1 MAVPTIKLDRNG
13 FFIGLGYGIMDM
25 KGGHYNMEWE
35 DYQAKLQ
42 QINNPDT
49 DAETRA
55 MLYTEI
61 TEDYSNQLA
70 TIQETNERLTR
81 IKETNDKLVKANTH
95 LTLSVGD
102 SFAPPS
108 HVVEQEK
115 KNELKG
121 LTLEQ
126 LLERKR
132 AK

>member
-1 MAVPTIKLDRNG
+1 ME
-13 FFIGLGYGIMDM
+13 M
-25 KGGHYNMEWE
+25 KGGYYNMEWE
-35 DYQAKLQ
+35 EYQAKLQ

-55 MLYTEI
+55 VLYTEM
-61 TEDYSNQLA
+61 TEDYSSTIA
-70 TIQETNERLTR
+70 TIQSTNEELNK
-81 IKETNDKLVKANTH
+81 IKEDNSKLVKANTH

-108 HVVEQEK
+108 HVIEQDK

-126 LLERKR
+126 LLERK
-132 AK
+132 KDK

>member
-1 MAVPTIKLDRNG
+1 ME
-13 FFIGLGYGIMDM
+13 YGIMRM
-25 KGGHYNMEWE
+25 KGAYYNMEWE

-42 QINNPDT
+42 QINNPET

-55 MLYTEI
+55 MLYTEL
-61 TEDYSNQLA
+61 TEDYSSQINTIQQTNEHLA
-70 TIQETNERLTR
+70 RIQETNE
-81 IKETNDKLVKANTH
+81 KLVKANTH

-132 AK
+132 VN

>member
-1 MAVPTIKLDRNG
+1 MA
-13 FFIGLGYGIMDM
+13 FFIVLGYGIMRM
-25 KGGHYNMEWE
+25 KGGYYNMEWE

-61 TEDYSNQLA
+61 TEDYSQQLA
-70 TIQETNERLTR
+70 TIQQTNEQLAKIQETNE
-81 IKETNDKLVKANTH
+81 KLVKANTH

-108 HVVEQEK
+108 HVIEQEK
-115 KNELKG
+115 KNELN
-121 LTLEQ
+121 LRQTTIN
-126 LLERKR
+126 
-132 AK
+132 

>member
-1 MAVPTIKLDRNG
+1 
-13 FFIGLGYGIMDM
+13 
-25 KGGHYNMEWE
+25 MEWDE
-35 DYQAKLQ
+35 YQAKLQ

-55 MLYTEI
+55 VLYTEI
-61 TEDYSNQLA
+61 TEDYSSKLA
-70 TIQETNERLTR
+70 TIQETNEYLAK
-81 IKETNDKLVKANTH
+81 IKETNEKLVKANTH

-132 AK
+132 DK